1 MRRMALVVCIAGGAL
16 AMTGCNTTK
25 EQGTIRALTD
35 RNEALRQDLEACRSE
50 QTISQQALVTRDKT
64 IAEQRSLIAQ
74 LRTSNLESARV
85 MEEWGDRLGGIAF
98 SQVDPLADMELRRFA
113 ESNPELVTY
122 DSSLGMLRFKSD
134 LTFDSG
140 SDVVKPGAK
149 ASLSALA
156 GVLNSSAAGKYD
168 IRVVGHTDNQP
179 ISAPTAQRGHRTNM
193 HLSCHRAISVRQELT
208 SVGVAPDRIE
218 AAGRG
223 EFDPVVANNTKGGT
237 PANRRVEIYLVR
249 RIESGAPAP
258 VGGAQA
264 EVPEQR
270 PSAPEIMK

>member
-35 RNEALRQDLEACRSE
+35 RNEALRQDLETCESE
-50 QTISQQALVTRDKT
+50 RTIAQQALVQRDKT
-64 IAEQRSLIAQ
+64 IGEQRSLIAQ
-74 LRTSNLESARV
+74 LRSSNLESAKV

-98 SQVDPLADMELRRFA
+98 SDVDPMAHMELRRFA
-113 ESNPELVTY
+113 ESNPDLVTY
-122 DSSLGMLRFKSD
+122 DSQLGMLRFKSD

-193 HLSCHRAISVRQELT
+193 HLSCHRAISVRQELA

-223 EFDPVVANNTKGGT
+223 EFDPVVANNASGGT
-237 PANRRVEIYLVR
+237 AANRRVEIYLVR
-249 RIESGAPAP
+249 RMESTAP
-258 VGGAQA
+258 VEPATA
-264 EVPEQR
+264 EVPVQR
-270 PSAPEIMK
+270 PTAPEIMK